1 MINISPFSKI
11 LIHVPPVSSA
21 SVLSSGN
28 STHVILSFSSSSFRG
43 WRHQVHPKSL
53 KSQAL
58 SGKPKSQKRRREGDM
73 QKSVLFLLPQ
83 SETIRRRKQ
92 DYNSFWFPRVCGVGR
107 KGDLNAR
114 LIFTN
119 RAITEEDEGPYGCE
133 WKTRICANDETGG
146 KGVSQKRSYGKAC
159 VCVCTYVYLRA
170 NQEGET
176 GVSARFPPQVCGRDR
191 ERIKL

>member
-92 DYNSFWFPRVCGVGR
+92 DYNSFWFPPVCGVGR

-114 LIFTN
+114 LILQTAPLRKRTKVPTAANGRHEFVQM
-119 RAITEEDEGPYGCE
+119 
-133 WKTRICANDETGG
+133 TRRGG
-146 KGVSQKRSYGKAC
+146 REFHKKGVMGKRVC
-159 VCVCTYVYLRA
+159 VCVLTYTYAQTKR
-170 NQEGET
+170 G
-176 GVSARFPPQVCGRDR
+176 
-191 ERIKL
+191 KLG

>member
-1 MINISPFSKI
+1 M
-11 LIHVPPVSSA
+11 PPVSSA

-28 STHVILSFSSSSFRG
+28 STHVILSFSSFFRG
-43 WRHQVHPKSL
+43 WRHQVHPKNL

-119 RAITEEDEGPYGCE
+119 RAIAEEDEGPYGCE
-133 WKTRICANDETGG
+133 RKTRICANDERGG
-146 KGVSQKRSYGKAC
+146 GEFHKKGVMGKRAR
-159 VCVCTYVYLRA
+159 VCVLRIPTRKPRGGNWGECSFSSPSMWA
-170 NQEGET
+170 RQRGNQT
-176 GVSARFPPQVCGRDR
+176 LS
-191 ERIKL
+191 